1 MAIAIANLL
10 IKVPPSSHEN
20 ENLSSGTSSTVNAN
34 TVKNPAPAQAAVNNG
49 KNGVMSSRSGL
60 LRTLLMDVVSTLKSK
75 DLSVR
80 HSARQGLVGI
90 WRSLD

>member
-1 MAIAIANLL
+1 MVKESKDKKGNKVREIRPKVAIAIANLL

-49 KNGVMSSRSGL
+49 KSGVMSSRSGSFAHAF
-60 LRTLLMDVVSTLKSK
+60 DGCCV
-75 DLSVR
+75 
-80 HSARQGLVGI
+80 HSEI
-90 WRSLD
+90 